1 MNGIQ
6 RDRDA
11 RIAAAAAVPAI
22 VWASEKHQ
30 TAEDRRATILAG
42 RPRCSECE
50 VPFAATVRNP
60 PPVCSR
66 CLRRQALRDLRAEAD
81 RLAALARDNPPLF

>member
-1 MNGIQ
+1 MNGVQ

-50 VPFAATVRNP
+50 VPYAATVRNP

-66 CLRRQALRDLRAEAD
+66 CLRRKAERDEAD
-81 RLAALARDNPPLF
+81 RLAAAQAHERDNPSLF

>member
-1 MNGIQ
+1 MNGVQ
-6 RDRDA
+6 RDRAA
-11 RIAAAAAVPAI
+11 RISAAAAVPPV

-60 PPVCSR
+60 PPVCSK
-66 CLRRQALRDLRAEAD
+66 CLRKRAARDEAD
-81 RLAALARDNPPLF
+81 RLAATQAHERENPPLF